1 MENLRRFYEFVSI
14 ISLVI
19 LLASS
24 ITLITNFNE
33 AFAVTDEDLNTNNGN
48 NKEEINSSSNSNS
61 TSTDPLDVVVNST
74 STDLLDVV
82 EIQQFN
88 DSVSVISSSSTS
100 TDLLDD
106 DGNSTSTVP
115 LDVKKE
121 KIKKEKI
128 KDYED
133 YEDLEFEGIVTG
145 IVSNTSFDLLLKDDT
160 IVTILADDTSGLT
173 LGDEV
178 EVKAEGVDGD
188 LYFIFDKDNKNFVPI
203 FDEFNE
209 LITEFKKSD
218 NNEKSIVKGL
228 SNNPKIIKYG
238 AITAAVKPLYTTV
251 DDPAIHIVDP
261 SRTLDGVG
269 KLLLMRDD
277 GIFVCTGSLLLTGE
291 HILTAA
297 HCVTNNRGIINLS
310 AGTITFFHNSGVE
323 EIRLDVSKISI
334 PKKWDGNFIRGNDIA
349 VIKLENVASEGIT
362 RYDIDK
368 NKHDDIGVIGEKAGF
383 GMSGTGDTGATF
395 FDEQKRAGENKYD
408 DVADVWLEKV
418 GLKQGKDFEE
428 GSVLMYDFDNGL
440 TENDAFGFF
449 FGNSDLGLGNKEVM
463 ASFGDSGGP
472 TLVDGKITGVASYIL
487 SFTIGSE
494 TSDVNEILDS
504 SFGELSGDT
513 RVSKY
518 AHFIYDAMNGWFF
531 AHEISYAWEELDE
544 LPNNTELDTEETDNI
559 STKSN
564 SEEKVELEGTIVGV
578 TTFDD
583 PNTSGSFTLDGQT
596 IFFDIDTEFD
606 GLVAGDLADDL
617 GVKVEAISQDD
628 DLLATE
634 IKLKN
639 YEVTEEKESEEDSKA
654 SITFTFETD
663 ESDYVIVGDAL
674 VAVDE
679 EMNEFL
685 ELDGDGDYL
694 MMTNDTSTNYLTEFS
709 IVAWIQPEYSNGSSE
724 FTIVSK
730 ENSFVLSLNNRIEP
744 QKIVKFSIFDGIK
757 WTMVESSSTI
767 NEEWTNVAAT
777 FSGESIMI
785 YVNGE
790 LEGTQQVTGLPIIAV
805 NGKLKTVPVDG
816 ISSDSDI
823 VLGAYLDTNRGETKI
838 QNQFSGSIDDV
849 SLFDYVLED
858 QQILGMYEQTKDAYV
873 IVESVKTLDEIIAEM
888 ENEN

>member
-82 EIQQFN
+82 VNSTSTDLLDVVEIQQFN

-100 TDLLDD
+100 TD
-106 DGNSTSTVP
+106 P

-531 AHEISYAWEELDE
+531 PHEISYAWEELDE